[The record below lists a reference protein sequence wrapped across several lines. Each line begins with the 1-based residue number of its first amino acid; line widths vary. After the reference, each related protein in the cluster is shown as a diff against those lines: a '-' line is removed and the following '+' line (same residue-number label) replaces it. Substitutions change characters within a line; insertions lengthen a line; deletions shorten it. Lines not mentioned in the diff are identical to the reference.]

1 MNRLDKFYRI
11 EKQHFQFNEIMK
23 WNRNKSLKLTTFNRK
38 KNKCIFFP
46 QHLQD
51 KTADFY
57 TWPLQ
62 NINRYIQKLS
72 ITNSTTKNIV
82 EVVTPIL
89 PSISNIAL
97 KSSFETHTTPGMK
110 VLKHFFFVERASIAS
125 IFERIRHKQFWL
137 FWANWKHNWNS
148 PELAISYL
156 KVYWLDTFSN
166 SCQDSFVDSSQ
177 NCSQNSKKNAYRNS
191 LSELLRNLF

>member
-62 NINRYIQKLS
+62 NINRYIQKLPS
-72 ITNSTTKNIV
+72 HKFDYKKYCWSDNSN
-82 EVVTPIL
+82 
-89 PSISNIAL
+89 PSVNFKYCFENLFRNSHNL
-97 KSSFETHTTPGMK
+97 WNRSSET
-110 VLKHFFFVERASIAS
+110 LFFVEHM
-125 IFERIRHKQFWL
+125 FMQLLQFLNFGFSEWGNTTAIHL
-137 FWANWKHNWNS
+137 NWR
-148 PELAISYL
+148 
-156 KVYWLDTFSN
+156 FR
-166 SCQDSFVDSSQ
+166 SFRYIDLTRSVIPVVIPP
-177 NCSQNSKKNAYRNS
+177 
-191 LSELLRNLF
+191 